1 MLASMALKKLAVTF
15 LGRQIS
21 SLQSR
26 AACQSYPYS
35 PKLLSIRLRRLI
47 G

>member
-1 MLASMALKKLAVTF
+1 MLANMALKKLAVTF

-26 AACQSYPYS
+26 AASQSYPYS
-35 PKLLSIRLRRLI
+35 PKLLSIWLRHLT